1 MDISFRAFCEEDV
14 PALVEIWNDI
24 LIDGVAFPGTELY
37 SEEDFA
43 EYLRQQTAATCML
56 ADGELMGYYI
66 LHPNNIGRCS
76 HVANASYCM
85 SKNARGKHLGKM
97 LVAKS
102 IQQARELGFRGM
114 QFNAVVVSNKPA
126 LHIYQSLGFQIVGT
140 IPGGFLLKDG
150 TYSDMLV
157 MYLSLIG

>member
-1 MDISFRAFCEEDV
+1 MDITFQPFCEKD
-14 PALVEIWNDI
+14 LVAMKDIWNDI
-24 LIDGVAFPGTELY
+24 LIDGIAFPGTELY
-37 SEEDFA
+37 GEEDFA
-43 EYLRQQTAATCML
+43 DFLRQQSAVTCML
-56 ADGELMGYYI
+56 AGDNLMGYYI

-85 SKNARGKHLGKM
+85 SKQARGKHLGKM
-97 LVAKS
+97 LVERS
-102 IQQARELGFRGM
+102 IQQAKELGFRGM

-126 LHIYQSLGFQIVGT
+126 IHIYQSVGFQVIGT

-157 MYLSLIG
+157 MYLPLV